1 MKTGRVVEFAQMIF
15 AVSDREELLR
25 RAAYRYRGGVSSPGA
40 APAPLYWC
48 LSKSIAVG
56 SEGGRILNSPMYRG
70 QPWNLRH
77 ISSVSCG
84 GRIRSENAV
93 YQER

>member
-1 MKTGRVVEFAQMIF
+1 MKTGPVVEFAQMIC
-15 AVSDREELLR
+15 AVSDREELFR
-25 RAAYRYRGGVSSPGA
+25 RAAYRYRGGSPGA

-56 SEGGRILNSPMYRG
+56 REGSRILNSPMYRG

-77 ISSVSCG
+77 ISSVICG

-93 YQER
+93 YEER